1 MYVCSVCSS
10 SGLDQSP
17 ISFELYFFVLFCFF
31 VILDFFVSFSA
42 GSSVASCLARTRVPG
57 AAQPGWVCPAGTV
70 RTGMGICDQCP
81 ASGPDGHSM
90 PSRPRPVCSRLMPGR
105 GADSGGR
112 RLAAAS
118 TRTSPGAPAGSG
130 SPATGCG
137 WPACR
142 PGPAAGS
149 VGAARTANR
158 VRGYHRIL
166 SVI

>member
-1 MYVCSVCSS
+1 
-10 SGLDQSP
+10 
-17 ISFELYFFVLFCFF
+17 
-31 VILDFFVSFSA
+31 
-42 GSSVASCLARTRVPG
+42 
-57 AAQPGWVCPAGTV
+57 
-70 RTGMGICDQCP
+70 
-81 ASGPDGHSM
+81 
-90 PSRPRPVCSRLMPGR
+90 MPGR

-149 VGAARTANR
+149 VGAARRVNR

-166 SVI
+166 GWG

>member
-1 MYVCSVCSS
+1 MESE
-10 SGLDQSP
+10 
-17 ISFELYFFVLFCFF
+17 ISNLIT
-31 VILDFFVSFSA
+31 VIKFA
-42 GSSVASCLARTRVPG
+42 T
-57 AAQPGWVCPAGTV
+57 
-70 RTGMGICDQCP
+70 
-81 ASGPDGHSM
+81 H
-90 PSRPRPVCSRLMPGR
+90 MPGR

-166 SVI
+166 GENIRGNS